1 MPREGLARLRVPR
14 ILEIVVTDRELSIRF
29 LDIRVIDDTDVAA
42 TENRA
47 FVWVAGDGALG
58 QV

>member
-42 TENRA
+42 AEDRA
-47 FVWVAGDGALG
+47 FVRVAGDGELG
-58 QV
+58 